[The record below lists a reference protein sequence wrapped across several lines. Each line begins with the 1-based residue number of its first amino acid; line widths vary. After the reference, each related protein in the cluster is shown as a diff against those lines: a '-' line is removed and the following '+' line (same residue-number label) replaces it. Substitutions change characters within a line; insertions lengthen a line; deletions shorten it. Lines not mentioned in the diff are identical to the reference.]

1 MKKKI
6 EVYTNSTCGH
16 CAQLKKALKEAN
28 IKFTEKEAGKNQKE
42 WGLTQMITGLGMFP
56 TVKAGDNY
64 LVPGR
69 DFNTPEQAVQKLQNI
84 ENLDK
89 LSNDIKLLEAFKT
102 LTFSIN
108 NGFQRVFQQ
117 LNELQTKLNT
127 EENEHKSTS

>member
-1 MKKKI
+1 MKKIK
-6 EVYTNSTCGH
+6 VYTNSTCGH
-16 CAQLKKALKEAN
+16 CAQLKKALQEAN
-28 IKFTEKEAGKNQKE
+28 IKFIEKEASKNQKE

-84 ENLDK
+84 EDLDK
-89 LSNDIKLLEAFKT
+89 LSNDVKLLEAFKT

-108 NGFQRVFQQ
+108 NGFQRMFQQ

-127 EENEHKSTS
+127 EENDG

>member
-1 MKKKI
+1 MKKIK
-6 EVYTNSTCGH
+6 VYTNSTCGH
-16 CAQLKKALKEAN
+16 CAQLKKALQEAN
-28 IKFTEKEAGKNQKE
+28 IKFIEKEASKNQKE

-84 ENLDK
+84 EDLDK
-89 LSNDIKLLEAFKT
+89 LSNDVKLLEAFKT

-108 NGFQRVFQQ
+108 NGFQRMFQQ

-127 EENEHKSTS
+127 EKNDG

>member
-1 MKKKI
+1 MNKI
-6 EVYTNSTCGH
+6 KVYTNSTCGH
-16 CAQLKKALKEAN
+16 CAQLKKALQEAN
-28 IKFTEKEAGKNQKE
+28 IKFIEKEASKNQKE

-84 ENLDK
+84 EDLDK
-89 LSNDIKLLEAFKT
+89 LSNNVKLLEAFKT

-108 NGFQRVFQQ
+108 NGFQIMFQQ
-117 LNELQTKLNT
+117 LNELQIK
-127 EENEHKSTS
+127 

>member
-1 MKKKI
+1 MNKI
-6 EVYTNSTCGH
+6 KVYTNSTCGH
-16 CAQLKKALKEAN
+16 CAQLKKALQEAN
-28 IKFTEKEAGKNQKE
+28 IKFIEKEASKNQKE

-84 ENLDK
+84 EDLDK
-89 LSNDIKLLEAFKT
+89 LSNNVKLLEAFKT

-108 NGFQRVFQQ
+108 NGFQRMFQQ
-117 LNELQTKLNT
+117 LNELQIKLNT
-127 EENEHKSTS
+127 EENDG

>member
-1 MKKKI
+1 MNKI
-6 EVYTNSTCGH
+6 KVYTNSTCGH
-16 CAQLKKALKEAN
+16 CAQLKKALQEAS
-28 IKFTEKEAGKNQKE
+28 IKFIEKEASKNQKE

-84 ENLDK
+84 EDLDK
-89 LSNDIKLLEAFKT
+89 LSNDVKLLEAFKT

-108 NGFQRVFQQ
+108 NGFQRMFQQ

-127 EENEHKSTS
+127 EKDDGKTS

>member
-1 MKKKI
+1 MNKI
-6 EVYTNSTCGH
+6 KVYTNSTCGH
-16 CAQLKKALKEAN
+16 CAQLKKALQEAN
-28 IKFTEKEAGKNQKE
+28 IKFIEKEASKNQKE

-84 ENLDK
+84 EDLDK
-89 LSNDIKLLEAFKT
+89 LSNDVKLLEAFKT

-108 NGFQRVFQQ
+108 NGFQRMFQQ
-117 LNELQTKLNT
+117 LNELQIKLNT
-127 EENEHKSTS
+127 EENDG